1 MCASSC
7 HAFGECGGSPSA
19 PCACV
24 FAGTDQA
31 YQCDECWMNCRE
43 RIGSEFG
50 DVGENHYADGLAL
63 RDLRIANVSLDLPA
77 FVPAIT
83 RELPPQA
90 VLPVVAAGMGD
101 LFRRDPRA
109 QIRTSPRLGNP
120 EEFKRQLR
128 CTPDGRVLA
137 VLSGTDHALELLWH
151 ADLSAIAPQFA
162 NAGLTAITGPTF
174 SVLGE
179 HSVRPY
185 HNLTMLRRHHRI
197 VQRLFDYGL
206 DVIPN
211 LYWRTDGGLYQW
223 AEVLLGST
231 IGTVSRD
238 FSRTK
243 NGPQFYAHLDGLLKL
258 LRAVARPMHVVVV
271 GVGVRKA
278 AGVLARIQECGCTC
292 TIVSADPVRLAINRG
307 AQVFRRVNGELGIR
321 VRPDLPRENLAIRN
335 ITVLSRELRRIANPR
350 QRDPLPRMT
359 ERLRVSPS
367 GTTL

>member
-185 HNLTMLRRHHRI
+185 HNLTMLRRHHRPCAYSG
-197 VQRLFDYGL
+197 VESSGDL
-206 DVIPN
+206 
-211 LYWRTDGGLYQW
+211 
-223 AEVLLGST
+223 
-231 IGTVSRD
+231 IG
-238 FSRTK
+238 F
-243 NGPQFYAHLDGLLKL
+243 
-258 LRAVARPMHVVVV
+258 VA
-271 GVGVRKA
+271 
-278 AGVLARIQECGCTC
+278 
-292 TIVSADPVRLAINRG
+292 
-307 AQVFRRVNGELGIR
+307 
-321 VRPDLPRENLAIRN
+321 
-335 ITVLSRELRRIANPR
+335 
-350 QRDPLPRMT
+350 
-359 ERLRVSPS
+359 
-367 GTTL
+367 